1 MAEDPRKFIKFS
13 VKNCAGSQNLAAS
26 DASKRKDFFNGL
38 GKIGDIE
45 ALNNIGGGNVSK
57 GLRSLSKISNSIRTG
72 DTNSAIIPNS
82 RGYVYD
88 AVDISQNAAQQAGKF
103 NPGVLN
109 RADAQADAIL
119 DQVKKGD
126 YKLEDI
132 PGTFSDIQN
141 LNSLVKGI
149 FSDGTATAGLEIC
162 GASPYAIDLIQYA
175 PKYKFLFIVQFTMA
189 TAYESLAHS
198 GNHLSFVVKTSTR
211 PNVNID
217 HEEVNM
223 YNFWTRVPKRTVYEP
238 ITMRFYDD
246 NQNLGHLFYTTYLR
260 NISPISKLGGMGQAG
275 ALSVEYLQSISMK
288 PNVKGVPSA
297 ASLSVLEG
305 NITSMINEI
314 KLFHI
319 YDYGKSMNVYHFHHP
334 KFLSMNLDELD
345 VAENGAGNEIE
356 LQFAYDALHI
366 TPDFSIVKD
375 PTRIK
380 ELTGESIGAV
390 YPITPNLKA
399 GADAPS
405 PEGTDGADGVPEPTP
420 LNVIREAGATVT
432 GAVSGALSTATG
444 LANNALSTASGLASN
459 AFKQGSDFVGSLF
472 K

>member
-13 VKNCAGSQNLAAS
+13 VKNCAASQNAGAS

-45 ALNNIGGGNVSK
+45 ALNNIGGGTVSQ

-72 DTNSAIIPNS
+72 DTNSAIIPND

-88 AVDISQNAAQQAGKF
+88 AVGINQNAAQTVGQF
-103 NPGVLN
+103 NPGALN
-109 RADAQADAIL
+109 RADAQADNIL
-119 DQVKKGD
+119 DQVKKGN

-132 PGTFSDIQN
+132 PNTFSDIQN

-149 FSDGTATAGLEIC
+149 FSDGSATSGPEIC

-175 PKYKFLFIVQFTMA
+175 PKYKFLFIVQITMA
-189 TAYESLAHS
+189 TGYESLSHS
-198 GNHLSFVVKTSTR
+198 GNHLAFVVKNSTR
-211 PNVNID
+211 PNINID

-223 YNFWTRVPKRTVYEP
+223 YNFWTRVPKRTSYEP

-260 NISPISKLGGMGQAG
+260 NISPISKLGGMGKAG
-275 ALSVEYLQSISMK
+275 QLSVEYLQSISMK

-305 NITSMINEI
+305 TITSMITEI

-319 YDYGKSMNVYHFHHP
+319 YDYGRNMNVYHFHHP

-366 TPDFSIVKD
+366 TPALSIVKD

-390 YPITPNLKA
+390 YPITPNIQA
-399 GADAPS
+399 GGDAPS
-405 PEGTDGADGVPEPTP
+405 PQGTDGEDGVPEPTP
-420 LNVIREAGATVT
+420 LNVIREAGAQVA
-432 GAVSGALSTATG
+432 GVISGALSTATG
-444 LANNALSTASGLASN
+444 LVSN
-459 AFKQGSDFVGSLF
+459 AFQQGSDFVGSLF
-472 K
+472 Q

>member
-13 VKNCAGSQNLAAS
+13 VKNCAASQNAGAA

-45 ALNNIGGGNVSK
+45 ALNNIGGGNVSS

-72 DTNSAIIPNS
+72 DTNSAIIPNN

-88 AVDISQNAAQQAGKF
+88 AVDINQNSAQRAGQF

-119 DQVKKGD
+119 EQVKKGN

-132 PGTFSDIQN
+132 PNTFSDIQN
-141 LNSLVKGI
+141 LNALVKGI
-149 FSDGTATAGLEIC
+149 FSDGSSVAGPEIC

-175 PKYKFLFIVQFTMA
+175 PKYKFLFIVQITMA
-189 TAYESLAHS
+189 TGYESLAHS
-198 GNHLSFVVKTSTR
+198 GNHLAFVVKNSTR

-246 NQNLGHLFYTTYLR
+246 NKNIGHLFYTSYLR
-260 NISPISKLGGMGQAG
+260 SISPISKLGGMGKAG
-275 ALSVEYLQSISMK
+275 VLSVEYLQSISMNK
-288 PNVKGVPSA
+288 NDPTGAVQSA
-297 ASLSVLEG
+297 ASLSILEG
-305 NITSMINEI
+305 DITSMITEI

-319 YDYGKSMNVYHFHHP
+319 YDYGRSMNVYHFHHP

-345 VAENGAGNEIE
+345 VAENGGGNEIE

-366 TPDFSIVKD
+366 TPDYSIVQD

-380 ELTGESIGAV
+380 ELTGENIGAV
-390 YPITPNLKA
+390 YPIVPNLKP
-399 GADAPS
+399 GGDAPS
-405 PEGTDGADGVPEPTP
+405 PEGTDGEDNVPTP
-420 LNVIREAGATVT
+420 TPINVIRDAGTTVT
-432 GAVSGALSTATG
+432 NAVSGALSTATG
-444 LANNALSTASGLASN
+444 LVSN
-459 AFKQGSDFVGSLF
+459 AFQQGSNFVGSLF
-472 K
+472 Q